1 MKYIALLIVLMFFSM
16 PAYASGLETE
26 TRALIVKHAQT
37 ASYHARLSLRFAE
50 FALHEHREGDW
61 VDARYFLR
69 LARQHDRQTTEG
81 DAS

>member
-1 MKYIALLIVLMFFSM
+1 MKSLALLIIFMFFSM

-50 FALHEHREGDW
+50 FALHEHHEGDW
-61 VDARYFLR
+61 VDACYFLK
-69 LARQHDRQTTEG
+69 LARQHDRQATEG
-81 DAS
+81 GAS